1 MVTFNN
7 AFDSSLK
14 IWNGTDFVGIFS
26 GENTFLTGLKRQKGN
41 KFWCDSLV
49 SHVKMAIL
57 DFDALLSHNYSRNK
71 SHSKAK
77 KGFLDEKNLVTRPGP
92 KAEKQNTVAENTVNT
107 LG

>member
-41 KFWCDSLV
+41 KFWCDSFDT
-49 SHVKMAIL
+49 SFTCQDGN
-57 DFDALLSHNYSRNK
+57 DFAALLSHNCSHNQ
-71 SHSKAK
+71 SHSKTI
-77 KGFLDEKNLVTRPGP
+77 L
-92 KAEKQNTVAENTVNT
+92 